1 MCNRFDIGQ
10 PKASAISAG
19 APHPCAIILGVKLF
33 TSALL
38 LLAWLL
44 LASLATATTP
54 VEEASEADEAAAREA
69 YIEAKKHYDALEL
82 EEALSGF
89 QRSYAAVAS
98 PNSQLMIAR
107 VLDRLGRHV
116 HAFETMR
123 ATMREAERVSA
134 LSPELAKK
142 YKKTLDTAT
151 ALTAELR
158 HKVGFV
164 SIVLVG
170 ATDREAVRVTLNG
183 NPVDAVDE
191 PVIVFPG
198 RVVVAVQ
205 NTSGRREVS
214 AEVAG
219 GGQQRVEIEV
229 PGPAP
234 LPLPAPVQ
242 RDDDGVRATT
252 VLAFGSAG
260 IGVAGF
266 TLFAVFGALTL
277 DAFDTLEQS
286 CPLSRCPATSQP
298 DIEDGQTYQS
308 VANVG
313 LVVGVAGAIA
323 SVALFLF
330 DASRAKTAIVI
341 PTSDGVAIGARF

>member
-1 MCNRFDIGQ
+1 M
-10 PKASAISAG
+10 
-19 APHPCAIILGVKLF
+19 KLF
-33 TSALL
+33 TFALV
-38 LLAWLL
+38 LLAWLSS
-44 LASLATATTP
+44 ASLAAATTP

-69 YIEAKKHYDALEL
+69 YIEAKKHYDALER
-82 EEALSGF
+82 EAALSGF
-89 QRSYAAVAS
+89 QRSYAVVAS

-116 HAFETMR
+116 HAFEAMR

-158 HKVGFV
+158 HKVGLV

-170 ATDREAVRVTLNG
+170 AANREGAQVTLNG
-183 NPVDAVDE
+183 NAVDSVDE

-198 RVVVAVQ
+198 RVVIAVQ
-205 NTSGRREVS
+205 NRFGRGEVS

-219 GGQQRVEIEV
+219 GRDVRVEIEV

-234 LPLPAPVQ
+234 LPPPLPLQ
-242 RDDDGVRATT
+242 TSDDGVRATT

-266 TLFAVFGALTL
+266 AVFAVFGALTI

-298 DIEDGQTYQS
+298 DLEDGQTYQA

-330 DASRAKTAIVI
+330 DASRDKTAIVI
-341 PTSDGVAIGARF
+341 PTRDGLAIGARF